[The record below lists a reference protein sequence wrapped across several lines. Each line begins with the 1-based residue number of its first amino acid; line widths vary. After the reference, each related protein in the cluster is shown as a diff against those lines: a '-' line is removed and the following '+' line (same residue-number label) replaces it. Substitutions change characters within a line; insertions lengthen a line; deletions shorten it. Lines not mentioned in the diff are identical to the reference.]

1 MFSFHPYTLTPL
13 LIPPVCR
20 TAALIASATDPDHV
34 KMIEKD
40 LDRTFINHPAF
51 HLSPMLLRLRRIL
64 CAFATHC
71 PHIGYCQSLNFLA
84 GFLLLFFDEESAF
97 WLMTTVVT
105 VVLPPDYFTDSMIGL
120 HTDLTVLNS
129 LLSTHLPRLHSHL
142 QAMRVDIR
150 PIAFPWFLSLFIKTL
165 PIESVL
171 RVWDCLLCEGSKL
184 LFRTALGLL
193 SLHEDR
199 IVRVCDFGRL
209 YSLISGMGST
219 EYDCERLMSES
230 LGMRGIS
237 RRVLE
242 RMRRKER
249 RKMEKEMGEKAAGKA
264 HAGSGGGEGAD
275 GERKQAEE
283 RVEEED
289 VIGNWT
295 EDEEDVIEGAF
306 TPASSRRS
314 SGSNTTSHS
323 WSQARS
329 SGSSIDGTSASNE
342 AASDEHQ
349 QSVTNSTHAVPV
361 VT

>member
-1 MFSFHPYTLTPL
+1 
-13 LIPPVCR
+13 
-20 TAALIASATDPDHV
+20 
-34 KMIEKD
+34 MIEKD

-97 WLMTTVVT
+97 WLMTTIVN

-150 PIAFPWFLSLFIKTL
+150 PIAFPWFLSLFVKTL

-171 RVWDCLLCEGSKL
+171 RVWDCLVCEGSKI

-193 SLHEDR
+193 SLHEER
-199 IVRVCDFGRL
+199 IVRHNDFGRL
-209 YSLISGMGST
+209 YSLISGMGT
-219 EYDCERLMSES
+219 AQFDCERLMDES
-230 LGMRGIS
+230 LAMRGIS
-237 RRVLE
+237 RRLLE

-249 RKMEKEMGEKAAGKA
+249 RKMEKELGEKAASRG
-264 HAGSGGGEGAD
+264 HSSSTSGGVDGVEDDSKRGE
-275 GERKQAEE
+275 Q
-283 RVEEED
+283 RVDDED

-295 EDEEDVIEGAF
+295 EDEEDVIESAY

-314 SGSNTTSHS
+314 SGNDSARHS
-323 WSQARS
+323 WDQAQTGI
-329 SGSSIDGTSASNE
+329 GSSNDGISAISE
-342 AASDEHQ
+342 AASDVHQ
-349 QSVTNSTHAVPV
+349 QSVTNGTQAVSA

>member
-1 MFSFHPYTLTPL
+1 ML
-13 LIPPVCR
+13 VCE
-20 TAALIASATDPDHV
+20 TAALIASPTDPDHV
-34 KMIEKD
+34 KIIEKD

-51 HLSPMLLRLRRIL
+51 HLPPMLLRLRRVL

-97 WLMTTVVT
+97 WLMTTVVN

-120 HTDLTVLNS
+120 HTDLNVLNS
-129 LLSTHLPRLHSHL
+129 LLSTHLPRLHAHL

-171 RVWDCLLCEGSKL
+171 RVWDCLVCEGSKL

-193 SLHEDR
+193 SIHEDR
-199 IVRVCDFGRL
+199 IVRVADFGRL
-209 YSLISGMGST
+209 YSLISGMGT
-219 EYDCERLMSES
+219 GQFDCERLMEES

-237 RRVLE
+237 RRLLE

-249 RKMEKEMGEKAAGKA
+249 RKMEKEMGEKAASKA
-264 HAGSGGGEGAD
+264 HASSGGSAGGVEE
-275 GERKQAEE
+275 ERKRAEGS
-283 RVEEED
+283 VDEED

-295 EDEEDVIEGAF
+295 EDEEDVIEGAY

-314 SGSNTTSHS
+314 SGNNSSRNS
-323 WSQARS
+323 WDQAQS
-329 SGSSIDGTSASNE
+329 SSNE
-342 AASDEHQ
+342 AKNASSEAVSDGHQ
-349 QSVTNSTHAVPV
+349 QTVTNGTHAVPE

>member
-1 MFSFHPYTLTPL
+1 
-13 LIPPVCR
+13 
-20 TAALIASATDPDHV
+20 
-34 KMIEKD
+34 MIEKD

-51 HLSPMLLRLRRIL
+51 HLSPMLTRLRRVL

-120 HTDLTVLNS
+120 HTDLTVLNT

-165 PIESVL
+165 PIESAL
-171 RVWDCLLCEGSKL
+171 RVWDCLLCEGSKI

-193 SLHEDR
+193 SLHEER
-199 IVRVCDFGRL
+199 IVRTCDFGRL
-209 YSLISGMGST
+209 YSLISQMGGGQ
-219 EYDCERLMSES
+219 YDCERLMDES

-237 RRVLE
+237 RRLLE

-249 RKMEKEMGEKAAGKA
+249 RKMEAEVAVKEAGKA
-264 HAGSGGGEGAD
+264 HGGGGGGGGVDAVEND
-275 GERKQAEE
+275 EEKRGENDVE
-283 RVEEED
+283 EEED
-289 VIGNWT
+289 VIGHWT

-314 SGSNTTSHS
+314 TGSESRRTSGNGQAQSN
-323 WSQARS
+323 
-329 SGSSIDGTSASNE
+329 SGSSSNGTSASSE
-342 AASDEHQ
+342 VVISSDEHQ
-349 QSVTNSTHAVPV
+349 QPVTNGTHDVPA
-361 VT
+361 TT

>member
-1 MFSFHPYTLTPL
+1 
-13 LIPPVCR
+13 
-20 TAALIASATDPDHV
+20 
-34 KMIEKD
+34 MIDKD

-51 HLSPMLLRLRRIL
+51 HLSPMLSRLRRVL

-97 WLMTTVVT
+97 WLMATVVN

-142 QAMRVDIR
+142 AAMRVDIR
-150 PIAFPWFLSLFIKTL
+150 PIAFPWFLSLFVKTL

-171 RVWDCLLCEGSKL
+171 RVWDCLVCEGSKL

-193 SLHEDR
+193 SLHEER

-209 YSLISGMGST
+209 YSLISGMGT
-219 EYDCERLMSES
+219 LQYDCERLVEES
-230 LGMRGIS
+230 LSMRGIS
-237 RRVLE
+237 RRLLE

-249 RKMEKEMGEKAAGKA
+249 RKMEKELADKAPTAKA
-264 HAGSGGGEGAD
+264 HSSGNSGGCGGTVDGLEDELKGGEG
-275 GERKQAEE
+275 G
-283 RVEEED
+283 VEDED
-289 VIGNWT
+289 VMCFLS

-314 SGSNTTSHS
+314 TGSESRRTSDISGQVQSSVDSISNSTRASIEADSKAINGEH
-323 WSQARS
+323 QQPV
-329 SGSSIDGTSASNE
+329 IDGTV
-342 AASDEHQ
+342 D
-349 QSVTNSTHAVPV
+349 VPAI
-361 VT
+361 T